1 MTVGMAEWSNA
12 PVCKTGKPGVQIPLP
27 TPNEINEMN
36 ETGLIAANGQ
46 ERLRITSTGQLIVG
60 SFHYP
65 SVRLDVTQWIEEQQE
80 KEKPTPREVTDTM
93 VKIYLE
99 S

>member
-1 MTVGMAEWSNA
+1 
-12 PVCKTGKPGVQIPLP
+12 
-27 TPNEINEMN
+27 MN
-36 ETGLIAANGQ
+36 ETGLITANGQ

-65 SVRLDVTQWIEEQQE
+65 NVRLQVTQSINEQAE
-80 KEKPTPREVTDTM
+80 KEQPAPREVTDTM

>member
-36 ETGLIAANGQ
+36 KTGLIAANGQ
-46 ERLRITSTGQLIVG
+46 ERLRITSTGQLIAG

-65 SVRLDVTQWIEEQQE
+65 NVRLQVTHPME
-80 KEKPTPREVTDTM
+80 EKPEKPAPREVTDTM